1 MYYFNSDELESDT
14 NISEIMINARL
25 KGYTIKVRI
34 SKILFCGVSG
44 AGKTSF
50 INLLLKKKFEE
61 RHISTKL
68 TRPHQVMAVGKW
80 NIHFNEESS
89 SVELSVL
96 DLDKEIDYFK
106 ELLRRKKFDAND
118 SDEEY
123 PVTNEDK
130 GTYIHT

>member
-1 MYYFNSDELESDT
+1 
-14 NISEIMINARL
+14 MINARR

-50 INLLLKKKFEE
+50 INLLLKNKFEE

-68 TRPHQVMAVGKW
+68 TKPHQVMAVGKW
-80 NIHFNEESS
+80 NIHFNEKSS

-96 DLDKEIDYFK
+96 DLDKEINHFK
-106 ELLRRKKFDAND
+106 ELLRRKKFDTYVND
-118 SDEEY
+118 SDEAA
-123 PVTNEDK
+123 VNEGK
-130 GTYIHT
+130 GMYIHMCIKYT